1 MFIEERHE
9 QILKILEENGRVSI
23 AELQERFG
31 VSDDSV
37 RRDLRILE
45 EKRMLKRTHGGAISM
60 RQVGTTRSRGMTSRD
75 MESIYPNYLA
85 IAKKAVAM
93 IQPNDVVYLT
103 WASVGFLM
111 AQNLPDNVPCKIVT
125 NSIVIAEELRTK
137 PNVGVL
143 FAGGTM
149 DTKGVCADDFPY
161 SCIRN
166 MRFDKAF
173 ITSSFVS
180 AEFGLSINSPAGAS
194 LIRASI
200 ESARY
205 VVGLYPT
212 EKLGFASIVKIADV
226 SVLHEMITDEN
237 ASEEELTKYEEK
249 GVRVTVVK
257 LA

>member
-9 QILKILEENGRVSI
+9 QILKMLEERGRVSI
-23 AELQERFG
+23 GELQEMFA

-37 RRDLRILE
+37 RRDLRLLE
-45 EKRMLKRTHGGAISM
+45 EKRLLKRTHGGAIAM
-60 RQVGTTRSRGMTSRD
+60 RQVGTTRPRGTTSRD
-75 MESIYPNYLA
+75 MESVYPNYLA
-85 IAKKAVAM
+85 IAKKAVSM
-93 IQPNDVVYLT
+93 IQPNDVIYLT

-111 AQNLPDNVPCKIVT
+111 AQNFPENVPCKVVT
-125 NSIVIAEELRTK
+125 NSIVLAEELRAK
-137 PNVGVL
+137 PTVGVL

-173 ITSSFVS
+173 ITSSFLS
-180 AEFGLSINSPAGAS
+180 AAFGLSINSPASAS

-205 VVGLYPT
+205 V
-212 EKLGFASIVKIADV
+212 I
-226 SVLHEMITDEN
+226 
-237 ASEEELTKYEEK
+237 
-249 GVRVTVVK
+249 
-257 LA
+257 